1 MQGIIEDV
9 TSLFQK
15 SLLDMHLSIKM
26 ERNLTT
32 EAITSLEPIFSPV
45 GKYGQ
50 PFKGLET
57 QHRQMEYF
65 KKRCGY
71 SSGSRILFSE
81 LFFRQCWHLENF
93 QRLKI

>member
-65 KKRCGY
+65 KKHFFMVVRE
-71 SSGSRILFSE
+71 GSRESI
-81 LFFRQCWHLENF
+81 N
-93 QRLKI
+93 